1 MVVEKNHRPRIPALN
16 TKFIVLILFSF
27 SLLISDQKNNYLS
40 ILRNSITIAL
50 HPIQATVDFPQRL
63 LSWMN
68 NTFIERNELIK
79 ENKALQEERLVNL
92 QALQRF
98 DSLVQENIR
107 LREILNASTKLNDNV
122 QIARIISA
130 DINPFRHIIVVDKGT
145 QDNLYNGQTMVDTNG
160 VVGQILQTSF
170 LSSQAILIS
179 DTDHALPIEVN
190 RNGLRTIAQGNG
202 SYDHLDIPYIPNNT
216 DIRVGDLLVT
226 SGLGGKFPTGYPV
239 ALIDKVSR
247 NPSQQFANVS
257 AKPTASLNQI
267 REVMLIDNQ

>member
-1 MVVEKNHRPRIPALN
+1 
-16 TKFIVLILFSF
+16 
-27 SLLISDQKNNYLS
+27 
-40 ILRNSITIAL
+40 
-50 HPIQATVDFPQRL
+50 
-63 LSWMN
+63 
-68 NTFIERNELIK
+68 
-79 ENKALQEERLVNL
+79 L

-107 LREILNASTKLNDNV
+107 LREILNASAKLNDNV

-130 DINPFRHIIVVDKGT
+130 DINPFRHIIVIDKGT
-145 QDNLYNGQTMVDTNG
+145 QNNLYNGQVIVDTNG

-170 LSSQAILIS
+170 LSSHAILIS

-202 SYDHLDIPYIPNNT
+202 SYDRLDIPYIPNNA
-216 DIRVGDLLVT
+216 DIRVGDLIVT
-226 SGLGGKFPTGYPV
+226 SGLGGKFPAGYPV

-247 NPSQQFANVS
+247 NPSQQFAYVS

-267 REVMLIDNQ
+267 REVMLIDKQ

>member
-63 LSWMN
+63 VSWMD

-107 LREILNASTKLNDNV
+107 LREILNASTKLNNNV

-202 SYDHLDIPYIPNNT
+202 SYDHLDIPYIPNNA

-226 SGLGGKFPTGYPV
+226 SGLGGKFPAGYPV
-239 ALIDKVSR
+239 A
-247 NPSQQFANVS
+247 
-257 AKPTASLNQI
+257 
-267 REVMLIDNQ
+267 